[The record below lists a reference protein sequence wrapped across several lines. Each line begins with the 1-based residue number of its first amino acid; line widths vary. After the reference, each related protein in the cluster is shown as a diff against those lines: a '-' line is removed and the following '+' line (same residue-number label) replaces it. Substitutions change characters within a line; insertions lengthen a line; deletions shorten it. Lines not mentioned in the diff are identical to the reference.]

1 MAHIVEI
8 RDLSF
13 AYPKEEVRAL
23 NHINLNIEEGEFLV
37 LCGKSGCGKSTL
49 LTHLKT
55 PLTPHGKRK
64 GEILFDGQ
72 SLHEMDN
79 RDQTQRIGYVL
90 QNPDNQIVTDKVWHE
105 LAFGLESLGYSTP
118 EIRIRVAEMASY
130 FGIQDWFYKNVA
142 ELSGGQ
148 KQLLNLASIM
158 AMHPDLLVLDEPTSQ
173 LDPIAASDFL
183 ETVKKLHRD
192 LGLTVVLTEHR
203 LEEVFPA
210 ADRVVVMDHGKIYAQ
225 GSPAEIGETLRKAD
239 HEMFLAMP
247 VPMQV
252 YAKVTQEDVQSQCP
266 ITVRDGRQW
275 LDQVCRERGIEP
287 AGKRGIRPADRI
299 DGSPLE
305 QGQIQIDK
313 DNKLGK
319 PDDHVNLHGLNSDR
333 SDTLLEARDLWF
345 RYEKDLPDVVKGAS
359 FMIRRG
365 EFYCLLGGNGTG
377 KSTTL
382 SLLCRLRRPYRGKV
396 LLDGKDI
403 RKYKDSEL
411 FRGYL
416 GVLPQNPQSLFVKK
430 KVEEELYEMIGGS
443 KEKKNPDYHLS
454 MDKAEAVA
462 GIARITHMEGLMHR
476 HPYDLSGGEQQ
487 RLALAKILLLRPRL
501 LLMDEPT
508 KGLDSYFKQEFADIL
523 SLLKSQGVTI
533 FMISHDIEFCAA
545 HADRCGLFFDGNI
558 VVSGPP
564 REFFPGNNFYT
575 TAANRMARKYF
586 PDVVTGMD
594 VVECLKN

>member
-1 MAHIVEI
+1 MGDILRIE
-8 RDLSF
+8 DLSF
-13 AYPKEEVRAL
+13 AYPGEEIRAL
-23 NHINLNIEEGEFLV
+23 DHMNLQIEEGEFIV

-64 GEILFDGQ
+64 GRILFDGQ
-72 SLHEMDN
+72 LLSEMDH
-79 RDQTQRIGYVL
+79 REQTQRIGYVL

-105 LAFGLESLGYSTP
+105 LAFGLESLGYANQ
-118 EIRIRVAEMASY
+118 EIRLRVAEMASY

-183 ETVKKLHRD
+183 ETVKKINRD
-192 LGLTVVLTEHR
+192 LGTTILLTEHR

-210 ADRVVVMDHGKIYAQ
+210 ADRVIVMDHGRIYAI
-225 GSPAEIGETLRKAD
+225 GTPAQIGQRLKEDR

-247 VPMQV
+247 VPMQIYSRV
-252 YAKVTQEDVQSQCP
+252 ETEGSYVCP

-275 LDQVCRERGIEP
+275 MDAVWQEKKREDKSREDWN
-287 AGKRGIRPADRI
+287 KEDKNRENWNKEDKNKEDR
-299 DGSPLE
+299 
-305 QGQIQIDK
+305 
-313 DNKLGK
+313 
-319 PDDHVNLHGLNSDR
+319 DR
-333 SDTLLEARDLWF
+333 SDADRKRNPRISKADPAGEILLEGRELWF

-359 FMIRRG
+359 LRLYKG
-365 EFYCLLGGNGTG
+365 EFFCLLGGNGTG

-382 SLLCRLRRPYRGKV
+382 SLLCRLRKPYRGKI
-396 LLDGKDI
+396 LIEGRDI
-403 RKYKDSEL
+403 RKYKDAEL
-411 FRGYL
+411 FRGFF

-430 KVEEELYEMIGGS
+430 TVREELYEMIGG
-443 KEKKNPDYHLS
+443 ERELKNADYHLA
-454 MDKAEAVA
+454 MEKKDAVE
-462 GIARITHMEGLMHR
+462 GIADLTHLQGLLHR

-508 KGLDSYFKQEFADIL
+508 KGLDSYFKKEFAGIL
-523 SLLKSQGVTI
+523 SQLQEQGVTI

-545 HADRCGLFFDGNI
+545 YADRCGLFFDGDI
-558 VVSGPP
+558 VASGSPA
-564 REFFPGNNFYT
+564 EFFSGNNFYT
-575 TAANRMARKYF
+575 TAANRMARKYL
-586 PDVVTGMD
+586 PYAVTGEDVVA
-594 VVECLKN
+594 CLNQ

>member
-1 MAHIVEI
+1 MAYIVEI
-8 RDLSF
+8 QDLSF

-23 NHINLNIEEGEFLV
+23 DHINLNIEEGEFLV

-64 GEILFDGQ
+64 GRLLFDGQ
-72 SLHEMDN
+72 PIDEMEN
-79 RDQTQRIGYVL
+79 RVQTQRIGYVL

-118 EIRIRVAEMASY
+118 DIRIRVAEMASY

-142 ELSGGQ
+142 DLSGGQ

-183 ETVKKLHRD
+183 ETVKKIHRD
-192 LGLTVVLTEHR
+192 LGTTIILTEHR

-210 ADRVVVMDHGKIYAQ
+210 ADRVVVMDQGKIYAT
-225 GSPAEIGETLRKAD
+225 GTPEEIGEALRAAD

-252 YAKVTQEDVQSQCP
+252 YAKVNQSNDFLKCP

-275 LDQVCRERGIEP
+275 LEKVCRESGIEP
-287 AGKRGIRPADRI
+287 AAKGVSVFDPEEENEKTKG
-299 DGSPLE
+299 GG
-305 QGQIQIDK
+305 QGE
-313 DNKLGK
+313 
-319 PDDHVNLHGLNSDR
+319 SDIILDCR
-333 SDTLLEARDLWF
+333 ELWF
-345 RYEKDLPDVVKGAS
+345 RYDKELPDVVKGAS
-359 FMIRRG
+359 FKIRRG
-365 EFYCLLGGNGTG
+365 EFYSLLGGNGTG
-377 KSTTL
+377 KSTTM
-382 SLLCRLRRPYRGKV
+382 SLICRLRKPYRGKII
-396 LLDGKDI
+396 LDGKDI
-403 RKYKDSEL
+403 RKYKDTEL

-430 KVEEELYEMIGGS
+430 TVEEELYEMIGGS
-443 KEKKNPDYHLS
+443 KEKKNVEYHIS
-454 MDKAEAVA
+454 MDKKEAVA
-462 GIARITHMEGLMHR
+462 GIAEVTHLTDLLHR

-487 RLALAKILLLRPRL
+487 RLALAKILLLRPKL
-501 LLMDEPT
+501 LLLDEPT
-508 KGLDSYFKQEFADIL
+508 KGLDAYFKQEFADIL
-523 SLLKSQGVTI
+523 TLLKEQGVTI

-558 VVSGPP
+558 VVSGRP
-564 REFFPGNNFYT
+564 REFFAGNNFYT

-586 PDVVTGMD
+586 PDVVTGKD
-594 VVECLKN
+594 VVRCLNR

>member
-1 MAHIVEI
+1 MANIIEI
-8 RDLSF
+8 QDLCF
-13 AYPKEEVRAL
+13 AYPKEEIRAL
-23 NHINLNIEEGEFLV
+23 DHIDLNIEEGEFIV

-55 PLTPHGKRK
+55 PLTPHGRRK
-64 GEILFDGQ
+64 GQILFDGQ
-72 SLHEMDN
+72 IISEMDN
-79 RDQTQRIGYVL
+79 REQTQRIGYVL

-118 EIRIRVAEMASY
+118 DIRIRVAEMASY
-130 FGIQDWFYKNVA
+130 FGIQDWFYKNVT

-183 ETVKKLHRD
+183 ETVKKIHRD
-192 LGLTVVLTEHR
+192 LGMTIVLTEHR

-210 ADRVVVMDHGKIYAQ
+210 ADRVVVMDQGKIYAV
-225 GSPAEIGETLRKAD
+225 GSPEEIGEVLRKTD

-252 YAKVTQEDVQSQCP
+252 YAKVNHEKRLVGDSDSKPDQDLFCP

-275 LDQVCRERGIEP
+275 LEKICRARGIEP
-287 AGKRGIRPADRI
+287 EDRRITGAQEQDRPN
-299 DGSPLE
+299 
-305 QGQIQIDK
+305 
-313 DNKLGK
+313 NKEKKEDVIL
-319 PDDHVNLHGLNSDR
+319 DSR
-333 SDTLLEARDLWF
+333 ELWF

-359 FMIRRG
+359 FKIRRG

-382 SLLCRLRRPYRGKV
+382 SLICRLRKPYRGKI

-403 RKYKDSEL
+403 RKYSDKEL

-430 KVEEELYEMIGGS
+430 TVEEELYEMVGGT
-443 KEKKNPDYHLS
+443 KEKKNAEYHIK
-454 MDKAEAVA
+454 MEKREAIE
-462 GIARITHMEGLMHR
+462 GIAAVTHLTGLLHR

-487 RLALAKILLLRPRL
+487 RLALAKILLLRPKL
-501 LLMDEPT
+501 LLLDEPT
-508 KGLDSYFKQEFADIL
+508 KGLDAYFKQEFAEIL
-523 SLLKSQGVTI
+523 DLLKEQGVTI

-558 VVSGPP
+558 VVSGEP
-564 REFFPGNNFYT
+564 REFFAGNNFYT

-586 PDVVTGMD
+586 PEVVTGND
-594 VVECLKN
+594 IVKCLEG

>member
-1 MAHIVEI
+1 MSNIIEI
-8 RDLSF
+8 RDLCFS
-13 AYPKEEVRAL
+13 YPNEEARAL
-23 NHINLNIEEGEFLV
+23 DHIDLNIEAGEFLV

-64 GEILFDGQ
+64 GQLFFDGQ
-72 SLHEMDN
+72 VLSEMDN
-79 RDQTQRIGYVL
+79 REQTKRIGYVL

-118 EIRIRVAEMASY
+118 DIRIRVAEMASY

-192 LGLTVVLTEHR
+192 LGLTVIVTEHR
-203 LEEVFPA
+203 LEEVLPA
-210 ADRVVVMDHGKIYAQ
+210 ADRVVVMDQGKIYAQ
-225 GSPAEIGETLRKAD
+225 GTPAEIGNVLRKAD

-252 YAKVTQEDVQSQCP
+252 YARVSPPAQDHLLECP

-275 LDQVCRERGIEP
+275 LEKVCDERGMEP
-287 AGKRGIRPADRI
+287 ARVK
-299 DGSPLE
+299 
-305 QGQIQIDK
+305 
-313 DNKLGK
+313 K
-319 PDDHVNLHGLNSDR
+319 PDR
-333 SDTLLEARDLWF
+333 STDSTKSEKNADTMLDCKDLWF
-345 RYEKDLPDVVKGAS
+345 RYEKEQPDVVKGAT
-359 FMIRRG
+359 FTVKKG

-382 SLLCRLRRPYRGKV
+382 SLICRLRKPYRGKIF
-396 LLDGKDI
+396 LDGKDI
-403 RKYKDSEL
+403 RKYRDHEL
-411 FRGYL
+411 FRGFL
-416 GVLPQNPQSLFVKK
+416 GVLPQNPQALFVKK
-430 KVEEELYEMIGGS
+430 TVEEELYEMIGGS
-443 KEKKNPDYHLS
+443 KEKKNPEYHLA
-454 MDKAEAVA
+454 MDKKDAVR
-462 GIARITHMEGLMHR
+462 GIAEVTHMTELLHR

-487 RLALAKILLLRPRL
+487 RLALAKILLLRPKL

-523 SLLKSQGVTI
+523 DLLKEQGVTI

-558 VVSGPP
+558 VVSGNPV
-564 REFFPGNNFYT
+564 EFFAGNNFYT

-586 PDVVTGMD
+586 PDVVTGKD
-594 VVECLKN
+594 VVECLRQ